1 MSKPLS
7 RRLFIR
13 SAAAAPVM
21 AREVASAALASQEAA
36 AVAAT
41 GLSQAFAQSPMP
53 FGMHIMATPKLLALW
68 KAGLLPDWARQDL
81 VHGIAER
88 ARYLDTDVQALRSV
102 SLSAKK
108 VINHRRVEQRAYA
121 EMERSAF
128 IDMARRAFWSDPSN
142 HGR

>member
-7 RRLFIR
+7 RRLFMR
-13 SAAAAPVM
+13 TAAVAPVM
-21 AREVASAALASQEAA
+21 AREAATAALAQQEATA
-36 AVAAT
+36 IAAT

-53 FGMHIMATPKLLALW
+53 FGMHIMANPKLLALW

-81 VHGIAER
+81 DYGIGER

-108 VINHRRVEQRAYA
+108 AINHRRIEQRAYA
-121 EMERSAF
+121 EMERSAL
-128 IDMARRAFWSDPSN
+128 IDMARRAFWGDGGN
-142 HGR
+142 